1 MKNKKKVLID
11 DAKILEET
19 INETSDELEVIAIKK
34 DSLMSIEVSGAY
46 YMRVYNIMTDIINN
60 REEADI
66 PKFISDIVDYK
77 DTETLTIEQATVQ
90 VFMSLIKT
98 IETMAETDLEKYT
111 ETIKINKEGFQ
122 L

>member
-19 INETSDELEVIAIKK
+19 INETPDELEVIAIKK